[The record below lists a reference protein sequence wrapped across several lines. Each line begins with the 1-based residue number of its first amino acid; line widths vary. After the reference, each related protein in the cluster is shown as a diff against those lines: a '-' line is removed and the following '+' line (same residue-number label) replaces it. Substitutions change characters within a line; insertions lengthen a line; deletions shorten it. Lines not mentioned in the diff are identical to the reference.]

1 MHLQC
6 LHLFAKVVQE
16 SEEELEAVKKKEL
29 GDLFQLKVILCVQ
42 TLDPPR
48 RVVASTR
55 GQFPAA

>member
-16 SEEELEAVKKKEL
+16 IVEELEAVEKKDL
-29 GDLFQLKVILCVQ
+29 SDLFQLKVILRVQ
-42 TLDPPR
+42 TSDPPR
-48 RVVASTR
+48 RIVAGSR